1 MDKRILSLIMT
12 LLLVTMTVAFAGCGT
27 DTSKLAGSA
36 SQITNGATDTS
47 DEAAD
52 DQNGTADGE
61 EAAQHDDSSDDAA
74 GELRYDDTDFLSTI
88 EPWSGQ
94 PYCEINGNVPDIE
107 EIWATTQESLDP
119 LDSLGRCGTANSCI
133 GTDGMPTEPRG
144 TSARSILQAGTL
156 INTKE
161 WKAAICSIAAISSH
175 TSFQEMTL

>member
-1 MDKRILSLIMT
+1 MNKRILSL
-12 LLLVTMTVAFAGCGT
+12 VMTVLLIVMAMAFTGCGT

-36 SQITNGATDTS
+36 SQLAS
-47 DEAAD
+47 EAAD
-52 DQNGTADGE
+52 MSEGAAEDNAGADDARDTSQYDNG
-61 EAAQHDDSSDDAA
+61 SDDAS
-74 GELRYDDTDFLSTI
+74 GVLKYDESDFLSTI

-144 TSARSILQAGTL
+144 
-156 INTKE
+156 N
-161 WKAAICSIAAISSH
+161 ISEIHPTGWH
-175 TSFQEMTL
+175 TDKY